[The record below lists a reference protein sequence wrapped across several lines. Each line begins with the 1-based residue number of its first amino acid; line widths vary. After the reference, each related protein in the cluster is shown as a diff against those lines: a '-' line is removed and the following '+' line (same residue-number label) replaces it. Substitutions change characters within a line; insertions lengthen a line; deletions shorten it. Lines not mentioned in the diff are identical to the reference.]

1 MDIPELKGPSVMM
14 QNILLK
20 WLSCLLCGKAEK
32 RRILLCYHSRDEGN
46 VKKFLKSLHNIKA
59 DVIVK
64 NESEA
69 RDDDDDYSNFSK
81 GIVLI
86 CLSKEYVVS
95 QAFEKDFRLASIRG
109 NDLSLTTFDPMVS
122 QWQNYQNNLLVF
134 DKVYRPSVFTLRKTQ
149 EGSKKY
155 VFISNHPNNAR
166 EVNKIC
172 AILKK
177 YDVECTISKYRTLA
191 EIDND
196 VMHRLTEDLSIAT
209 HHLVFLSRDYIQD
222 EFCQFEQRLIRNIG
236 KRFRIYWDKQ
246 IDILPLDLNKTWIV
260 PYEDDDLLLEVSL
273 KHTFISRA
281 EEKIVL
287 ISTTDKYL
295 AEELQKELRKIYK
308 HHEIYWTLGL
318 DKNRKYTLIADCEIF
333 IACLSNIYFDDVTCR
348 KDIEFANALW
358 KRILPLDI
366 TEGSPRRRPEWLIRI
381 VGTHRYPHN
390 LQDHFDE
397 LHAAH
402 ANNWKEEEWIRKR
415 IQVPCQPSI
424 DTSLPSINKTMT
436 MTDAYGNVEVFAE
449 GGLEHYIA
457 HYVRL
462 GTTTS
467 LNIVSSLLMRH
478 WGLKRPQLL
487 ISITGEG
494 SGILSDPMKTRF
506 FTSAFENIVKESGVW
521 FTTDGATSEISKVIG
536 QVVEKE
542 DVNERPTVIGIA
554 SWEFLKMN
562 HSLMLKNGF
571 GRWPAQYNTREAAA
585 ATGDYYLNPFCTHF
599 LLPVKSIEV
608 KNGISNQVST
618 AKFRADLEEYIRRGR
633 FKINKPEDDMSVT
646 VPSVLLVVEGDQ
658 YQSVSMIRRSLDAQ
672 RYVIVF
678 KGTGGLADTLADV
691 HENRLRSHD
700 GKIMEII
707 NHENNKEFLR
717 FVDINDETHQLEGV
731 LIEDLL
737 RDIVDSNE
745 KKLFLALAFNNSDK
759 AMQHVFASHRP
770 DLTDTF
776 KNNLMIRAMR
786 DGKREFVRLLIK
798 ECVDIHRFQRSNYQ
812 QLFQADRIPDE
823 LKRQVGWG
831 VDPTVDNIMRFVVR
845 SLQMDVF
852 VSYGLN
858 EKSDQ
863 ERLMTFD
870 NEGLIKTLKFLASF
884 ERAENQ
890 SDPYFYLMIWAILM
904 MNLQDIAKFF
914 WQHCKEPIPSALI
927 ASGIYRVLRKNC
939 QPANRLLADKL
950 FKAEKE
956 FQDLA
961 CGVLNQCYT
970 DHPDE
975 TDRILTRKRP
985 RWRNLTCLEI
995 AYQMKVYSFMS
1006 QEACK
1011 IPINRVWFGKIS
1023 ADNSAIRMVMSV
1035 FILGLLP
1042 FVLRFDRSDKRK
1054 AKENTCMTKIGNRI
1068 YNFYTAPIM
1077 RFSHTMTS
1085 YIVFLGF
1092 FSYALL
1098 TGFGNEVT
1106 WVEILMYVW
1115 VFCLMLDEVRE
1126 LIYAMADLKKRLGP
1140 NFFSER
1146 PYAVQVYFLDKWNY
1160 FDITTLC
1167 FFTIGVILDLLGYY
1181 ETVEVGRVFL
1191 AISLIA
1197 FFMRILKAFSA
1208 LEELGPKVWMIASM
1222 AKDLLYFVV
1231 ILMLFVVSYAV
1242 AAYAIMYPQSELS
1255 VDLFFNVLR
1264 LGYWNL
1270 YGELLLDDIEAEEPD
1285 CTFDAA
1291 VYNSGTLPRCAEKH
1305 RRVIGLVLMGI
1316 YLIFANVMLLNI
1328 LIAMFT
1334 DTYQRIQTKRDHKW
1348 NYERY
1353 ALVREFK
1360 RVPIFPMPLGILL
1373 LFFNFVKG
1381 IYKTC
1386 RKCNTVEN
1394 YDKELLVSLKSSDM
1408 MFSLE
1413 REMVYLYMKKRSED
1427 TAYSAL
1433 TEERIAKIVAMQ
1445 VEKKLHRLQ
1454 SIPNDNVLKGTT

>member
-1 MDIPELKGPSVMM
+1 MDVPELNGPQEGIQDIM
-14 QNILLK
+14 LK
-20 WLSCLLCGKAEK
+20 WISCLLCGKAEK

-59 DVIVK
+59 DVIGK
-64 NESEA
+64 NEKEA
-69 RDDDDDYSNFSK
+69 RNDDDYSNFSK

-95 QAFEKDFRLASIRG
+95 PAFEEDFRLASIRG
-109 NDLSLTTFDPMVS
+109 NELSLTTFDPMVS
-122 QWQNYQNNLLVF
+122 QWQDYKNNLLVF
-134 DKVYRPSVFTLRKTQ
+134 DTVHRPSVFTLRKTRK
-149 EGSKKY
+149 GRKTY
-155 VFISNHPNNAR
+155 IYISNHPNNAR

-177 YDVECTISKYRTLA
+177 YDVECSISKYRTLE

-196 VMHRLTEDLSIAT
+196 VMHRLTEDLSKAT

-222 EFCQFEQRLIRNIG
+222 EFCQFEQRLIRDKG
-236 KRFRIYWDKQ
+236 KQFHVYSDKQ
-246 IDILPLDLNKTWIV
+246 IYISPLDLNKIWIV

-287 ISTTDKYL
+287 ISTTYKHL
-295 AEELQKELRKIYK
+295 AKELQKELRKIYK
-308 HHEIYWTLGL
+308 NHEIYWTLGL
-318 DKNRKYTLIADCEIF
+318 DKNRKYALIANCEIF
-333 IACLSNIYFDDVTCR
+333 IACLSNSYFENATCR

-358 KRILPLDI
+358 KRILPLDKN
-366 TEGSPRRRPEWLIRI
+366 ENPRRRPDWLIKI
-381 VGTHRYPHN
+381 VGNHCYPHN

-397 LHAAH
+397 IHAAH
-402 ANNWKEEEWIRKR
+402 ASKRKEEWIRKR
-415 IQVPCQPSI
+415 IQVPYQPNI
-424 DTSLPSINKTMT
+424 DTAKEIMT
-436 MTDAYGNVEVFAE
+436 MTDAYGRVEVFAE
-449 GGLEHYIA
+449 GGLEHGLA
-457 HYVRL
+457 HYIRL
-462 GTTTS
+462 STTTS
-467 LNIVSSLLMRH
+467 LMIVSYLLMRH
-478 WGLKRPQLL
+478 WRLKRPKLL

-536 QVVEKE
+536 QVVEKK
-542 DVNERPTVIGIA
+542 DVKERPKLIGIA
-554 SWEFLKMN
+554 SWEYLKMN

-571 GRWPAQYNTREAAA
+571 GRWPAQYNTWEAAA
-585 ATGDYYLNPFCTHF
+585 ADGDYYLNPFCTHF
-599 LLPVKSIEV
+599 LLPVKSREI
-608 KNGISNQVST
+608 KNGISTEAST

-633 FKINKPEDDMSVT
+633 HKMNKPEDDMSVT

-658 YQSVSMIRRSLDAQ
+658 YQSVSMIRRSLDAK

-678 KGTGGLADTLADV
+678 KGTGGLADTLAEV
-691 HENRLRSHD
+691 HENRLRSHCD
-700 GKIMEII
+700 KIMEIVDHK
-707 NHENNKEFLR
+707 NSKEFLR
-717 FVDINDETHQLEGV
+717 FLDINDKKRQLEGD
-731 LIEDLL
+731 LIEYLL
-737 RDIVDSNE
+737 KDIVDINE
-745 KKLFLALAFNNSDK
+745 KKLFLALRFNNSEK
-759 AMQHVFASHRP
+759 AMQHVFAPHRP

-776 KNNLMIRAMR
+776 KNDLMIQAMR
-786 DGKREFVRLLIK
+786 DGKHEFVRLLIK
-798 ECVDIHRFQRSNYQ
+798 ECVDIHRFQRNNYQ
-812 QLFQADRIPDE
+812 KLFQADRIPDE

-831 VDPTVDNIMRFVVR
+831 VDPTVENIMRFVVR

-852 VSYGLN
+852 VSYRLN

-863 ERLMTFD
+863 ERSMTFD
-870 NEGLIKTLKFLASF
+870 NEGLVKTLKFIASS
-884 ERAENQ
+884 ERAENE

-904 MNLQDIAKFF
+904 LNLQDIAKFF
-914 WQHCKEPIPSALI
+914 WEHCKEPIPSALI

-995 AYQMKVYSFMS
+995 AYQMKAYSFMS

-1011 IPINRVWFGKIS
+1011 IPINRVWYGKIS
-1023 ADNSAIRMVMSV
+1023 ADNNAIQMVLSV
-1035 FILGLLP
+1035 FILGLFP
-1042 FVLRFDRSDKRK
+1042 FVLRFEKSNKRK
-1054 AKENTCMTKIGNRI
+1054 VKNTCITKIRNRI

-1077 RFSHTMTS
+1077 RFSHTMAS
-1085 YIVFLGF
+1085 YIIFLGF

-1098 TGFGNEVT
+1098 TGFRDEAT
-1106 WVEILMYVW
+1106 WIEILMYIW
-1115 VFCLMLDEVRE
+1115 VFSLMLDEVRE
-1126 LIYAMADLKKRLGP
+1126 LLYAEVDFRKRLGP
-1140 NFFSER
+1140 NFFLER
-1146 PYAVQVYFLDKWNY
+1146 PYAVQVYILNKWNI
-1160 FDITTLC
+1160 FDIIILC
-1167 FFTIGVILDLLGYY
+1167 CFTIGVILSLLGYY
-1181 ETVEVGRVFL
+1181 ESVEIGRVFL

-1255 VDLFFNVLR
+1255 LDLFLNVMH

-1270 YGELLLDDIEAEEPD
+1270 YGELLLDDIEAEAPD

-1291 VYNSGTLPRCAEKH
+1291 MYNNGTLPRCAEKH
-1305 RRVIGLVLMGI
+1305 RQVIGLVLMGI

-1328 LIAMFT
+1328 LIAMFA
-1334 DTYQRIQTKRDHKW
+1334 DTYKRIQTKTNLKW

-1353 ALVREFK
+1353 ALVEEFK
-1360 RVPIFPMPLGILL
+1360 RVPFFPMPVGIPLAFL
-1373 LFFNFVKG
+1373 YSFKG
-1381 IYKTC
+1381 VYKLC
-1386 RKCNTVEN
+1386 RKSNAVEN
-1394 YDKELLVSLKSSDM
+1394 SNKESQVSLKSSDM
-1408 MFSLE
+1408 MYSLE
-1413 REMVYLYMKKRSED
+1413 REMGYLYMKKRSKD
-1427 TAYSAL
+1427 TAYLTL
-1433 TEERIAKIVAMQ
+1433 TEERIAEIVAM
-1445 VEKKLHRLQ
+1445 LQ
-1454 SIPNDNVLKGTT
+1454 SIPNDNALNGST